1 MDSFPEMTEL
11 DETDRKLLD
20 LLRANSR
27 TSTIELARSL
37 GVSRSTVQD
46 RISRLERRRIIAG
59 YTIRYHPDYGER
71 RISAHVMIQINP
83 KYGERIVSGLRELN
97 AVTMLQTVS
106 GVYDLVTLV
115 EATTTEALD
124 RVLDRI
130 GALPGVEK
138 TTTAIVLTTKF
149 RR

>member
-1 MDSFPEMTEL
+1 MLIEMTEL
-11 DETDRKLLD
+11 DETDRRLLD

-27 TSTIELARSL
+27 TSTSELARSL

-83 KYGERIVSGLRELN
+83 KQGGRIVDSLRGIN
-97 AVTMLQTVS
+97 AVTTLQTVS

-115 EATTTEALD
+115 EVDTTEALD
-124 RVLDRI
+124 LVLDQI

-138 TTTAIVLTTKF
+138 TTTAIVLSTKF
-149 RR
+149 SR

>member
-1 MDSFPEMTEL
+1 MTEL

-27 TSTIELARSL
+27 TSTSELARSL

-46 RISRLERRRIIAG
+46 RINRLERRRIIAG
-59 YTIRYHPDYGER
+59 YTIRYHPEYGGR

-83 KYGERIVSGLRELN
+83 KYGERIVNALREMS

>member
-1 MDSFPEMTEL
+1 MTEL
-11 DETDRKLLD
+11 DETDRKLLN

-27 TSTIELARSL
+27 TSTSELARSL

-46 RISRLERRRIIAG
+46 RINRLERRRIIAG
-59 YTIRYHPDYGER
+59 YTIRYHPEYGGR

-83 KYGERIVSGLRELN
+83 KYGERIVNGLREMN

-130 GALPGVEK
+130 GGLPGVEK

>member
-1 MDSFPEMTEL
+1 MLIEMTEL
-11 DETDRKLLD
+11 DETDRRLLD

-27 TSTIELARSL
+27 TSTSELARSL

-106 GVYDLVTLV
+106 GVYDLVTRV
-115 EATTTEALD
+115 ETTTTEALD